1 MRQHFL
7 RQLLQLAAAALVLYL
22 LFALLSFILQPLF
35 AHRTPA
41 AGLTGPKA
49 QPNTEQV
56 LCIDDNTDA
65 LLWRLRAIEAA
76 QENITLST
84 FQLGTL
90 HSGMDML
97 AALQA
102 AAQRGVQVRLIID
115 GGLNARSLT
124 GNDLFQ
130 ALAST
135 PGVEIRFYNPIS
147 LLRPWQANYRLHDKY
162 LIVDDNAFLSGGRN
176 IGDLFLGDYI
186 PKDKQNVD
194 RDLLVWRP
202 DATVPGLQDTL
213 KEHFEEVWA
222 LPTNQTKSRPG
233 KAAEKE
239 AQKLAARY
247 DALKETYP
255 ELKEKINFE
264 AETLPVNGIQLLT
277 GPNKPENKAPELWY
291 ALRQRMLTGEDVV
304 IQTPYIICN
313 KAMYQ
318 DLSELCEDGRK
329 VCIIT
334 NAVENGANPF
344 GCTDY
349 LNNRKKILKTG
360 CEVYEHTSIF
370 SIHAKTILVD
380 DRWSIVGSYNL
391 DIRSTYL
398 NSEMMLAVDSPEL
411 NAQLRQDFEKQA
423 QESLRVEPDGTETA
437 GSEYAPAPMGLFK
450 KLLYAL
456 LRLITLPIRHL
467 L

>member
-162 LIVDDNAFLSGGRN
+162 LIVDDSLYILGGRN
-176 IGDLFLGDYI
+176 TSDLFLGNYI
-186 PKDKQNVD
+186 PHQNID
-194 RDLLVWRP
+194 RDLLVYTSQP
-202 DATVPGLQDTL
+202 QADTSL
-213 KEHFEEVWA
+213 DQVKAYFAQVWA
-222 LPTNQTKSRPG
+222 EPTNRIIQPRRREGVS
-233 KAAEKE
+233 AAKQALQARYAALHDEYPQ
-239 AQKLAARY
+239 AFAPVDWAAVTHPARQLQLLHNPTAAARKQPQ
-247 DALKETYP
+247 LW
-255 ELKEKINFE
+255 
-264 AETLPVNGIQLLT
+264 ETLLEILQKGQDIT
-277 GPNKPENKAPELWY
+277 
-291 ALRQRMLTGEDVV
+291 
-304 IQTPYIICN
+304 IQTPYIVCD
-313 KAMYQ
+313 KGMYQ
-318 DLSELCEDGRK
+318 QLGSLTESRSLH
-329 VCIIT
+329 ILT
-334 NAVENGANPF
+334 NAVENGANPW
-344 GCTDY
+344 GCADY
-349 LNNRKKILKTG
+349 LNHKPDILETG
-360 CEVYEHTSIF
+360 AHVYEFCGGNSL
-370 SIHAKTILVD
+370 HAKTILVD
-380 DRWSIVGSYNL
+380 DAVSLVGSYNL
-391 DIRSTYL
+391 DMRSTNL
-398 NSEMMLAVDSPEL
+398 NTELMLYVDSPAL
-411 NAQLRQDFEKQA
+411 NAQLRGVLDTAMASSRHVF
-423 QESLRVEPDGTETA
+423 PDGSAVA
-437 GSEYAPAPMGLFK
+437 GEHFDPPAFGLAK
-450 KLLYAL
+450 KLLYGVLQIAT
-456 LRLITLPIRHL
+456 RPMRHL